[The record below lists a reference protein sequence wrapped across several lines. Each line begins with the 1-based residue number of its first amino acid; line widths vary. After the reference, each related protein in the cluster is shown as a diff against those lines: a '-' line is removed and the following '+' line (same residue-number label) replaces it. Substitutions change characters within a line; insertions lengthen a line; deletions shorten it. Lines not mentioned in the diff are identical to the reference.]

1 MNRHEPYFV
10 LIVLELTCIGIK
22 YGVSNTNPFQQLSPI
37 ILLFLLAIF
46 SHVLAFIADM
56 SLPSTNIAFHVSG
69 VVGCEALL
77 WILLN
82 EFLWYSIINLLL
94 LLLASSFF
102 FNYTANITQM
112 FRSTISSADQMTNME
127 SHDEAQV

>member
-1 MNRHEPYFV
+1 M
-10 LIVLELTCIGIK
+10 C
-22 YGVSNTNPFQQLSPI
+22 
-37 ILLFLLAIF
+37 
-46 SHVLAFIADM
+46 
-56 SLPSTNIAFHVSG
+56 